1 MEIPRQQPDKRTYL
15 FFFLILLVAI
25 LWATFLLVTG
35 TMIYLSVSIVLI
47 AAFIS
52 LFSFTYYRKLRTWI
66 FFYLII
72 LVALLW
78 AVFLLKQGVMI
89 WMSVLLFIVAGGMSI
104 FSFVL
109 TDEEQEPG
117 HHPQEKQEGRT

>member
-1 MEIPRQQPDKRTYL
+1 MEISRQQPDKRTYI

-25 LWATFLLVTG
+25 LWATFLLITG
-35 TMIYLSVSIVLI
+35 TMIYLSISIVLI

-66 FFYLII
+66 FFYLIV

-78 AVFLLKQGVMI
+78 AVFLLVQGVMI

-104 FSFVL
+104 FSFVMA
-109 TDEEQEPG
+109 DEEPG
-117 HHPQEKQEGRT
+117 PEQK

>member
-1 MEIPRQQPDKRTYL
+1 MELPRQQPDKRTYL

-35 TMIYLSVSIVLI
+35 TMIYLSVSIVII

-66 FFYLII
+66 FFYLIV

-104 FSFVL
+104 FSFVM
-109 TDEEQEPG
+109 TDDEPSHPPGEDQAKEE
-117 HHPQEKQEGRT
+117 

>member
-1 MEIPRQQPDKRTYL
+1 MAGSRQKPEKRAYL

-25 LWATFLLVTG
+25 LWATFLLITG
-35 TMIYLSVSIVLI
+35 TMVYLSISIVLI

-66 FFYLII
+66 FFYLIV

-78 AVFLLKQGVMI
+78 AVFLLEQGVMI
-89 WMSVLLFIVAGGMSI
+89 WMSALLFIVAGGMSI
-104 FSFVL
+104 FSFVME
-109 TDEEQEPG
+109 DEEQEPVQKE
-117 HHPQEKQEGRT
+117 P

>member
-1 MEIPRQQPDKRTYL
+1 MELPRQPPDKRTYF

-35 TMIYLSVSIVLI
+35 TMVYLSVSIVVI

-66 FFYLII
+66 FFYLIV

-78 AVFLLKQGVMI
+78 ATFLLVNGVMI
-89 WMSVLLFIVAGGMSI
+89 WVSVLLFIVAAGISI
-104 FSFVL
+104 FSFVM
-109 TDEEQEPG
+109 TEEEPEPG
-117 HHPQEKQEGRT
+117 QK

>member
-1 MEIPRQQPDKRTYL
+1 MEIGRQAPEKRTYL

-25 LWATFLLVTG
+25 LWATFLLITG
-35 TMIYLSVSIVLI
+35 TMVYLSISIVII

-66 FFYLII
+66 FFYLIV

-78 AVFLLKQGVMI
+78 AVFLLEQGVML
-89 WMSVLLFIVAGGMSI
+89 WVSALLFILAGGMSI
-104 FSFVL
+104 FSFVMAD
-109 TDEEQEPG
+109 DEPAGEP
-117 HHPQEKQEGRT
+117 K

>member
-1 MEIPRQQPDKRTYL
+1 MEISRQPPDKRTYI
-15 FFFLILLVAI
+15 FFFLILLVAL

-35 TMIYLSVSIVLI
+35 TMVYLSVSIVII

-66 FFYLII
+66 FFYLIV

-78 AVFLLKQGVMI
+78 AVFLLEQGVML
-89 WMSVLLFIVAGGMSI
+89 WMSVLLFTIAGGMSI
-104 FSFVL
+104 FTFVMN
-109 TDEEQEPG
+109 DEDPDTLQ
-117 HHPQEKQEGRT
+117 K